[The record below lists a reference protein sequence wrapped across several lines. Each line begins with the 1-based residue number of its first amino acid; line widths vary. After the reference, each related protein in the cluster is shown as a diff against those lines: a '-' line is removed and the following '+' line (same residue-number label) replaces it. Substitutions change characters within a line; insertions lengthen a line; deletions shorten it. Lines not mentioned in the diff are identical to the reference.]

1 MLITFSEKFPK
12 FIFTIQGTL
21 LISIG
26 SIGHK
31 ENKNKTSFNFLE
43 ISIKCRLI
51 VSLVSKINPEKINDP
66 TF

>member
-1 MLITFSEKFPK
+1 MLIAASENFPK

-26 SIGHK
+26 PIGHK
-31 ENKNKTSFNFLE
+31 ENKNKTSINFLE

-51 VSLVSKINPEKINDP
+51 DCVFS
-66 TF
+66 F